1 MRFYLNLNFCIPTNA
16 NRSGGGC
23 QAAISID
30 SVGGISWS
38 SINVEGEALPLQTQI
53 AERHQFPD

>member
-1 MRFYLNLNFCIPTNA
+1 LCININA

-30 SVGGISWS
+30 SVREISWGG
-38 SINVEGEALPLQTQI
+38 INVEGEALPLQARI
-53 AERHQFPD
+53 AERHQFPDQVPR